1 MQQTCQPSTLACLTS
16 TSRDIPFLPLSKK
29 GAPSKVCLFLAKHPS
44 KRYARTHMTDIKTTL
59 KELPESEVEITCEIH
74 AEIFEK
80 ERAQALKK
88 VGEEVSLPGFR
99 KGHIPEATLIQKF
112 GDALILEEMANLA
125 IDRAY
130 PEILKK
136 HPVHAIAMPTV
147 QVKKLAKGN
156 PFEFTLTFPVL
167 PEITLPDYKT
177 IAKEVMAAT
186 EPTDATDEEVKQAEN
201 ELLKQFA
208 TKDAESADSRLG
220 REIDTIPELTLELA
234 QKFGP
239 FTTIE
244 EFRAKIRESITH
256 EKTDRARAKKRM
268 QTMEKIADGM
278 TVKLP
283 KILVEGEIDRMMNQ
297 FHHDI
302 EQMGMKFEDYLATTK
317 KTAEEL
323 RKEWAPDAE
332 KRSKVQIALGKI
344 AQAEKLEVLKE
355 DLDREVEFFTTQYKD
370 VDPARARIHLEM
382 TLANEKVFQFLE
394 GQK

>member
-1 MQQTCQPSTLACLTS
+1 
-16 TSRDIPFLPLSKK
+16 
-29 GAPSKVCLFLAKHPS
+29 
-44 KRYARTHMTDIKTTL
+44 MTDIKTTL
-59 KELPESEVEITCEIH
+59 KELPESEVEITCEIP

-99 KGHIPEATLIQKF
+99 RGHIPEATLIQKF

-177 IAKEVMAAT
+177 IAKEVMAVT

-208 TKDAESADSRLG
+208 TKDNDNK
-220 REIDTIPELTLELA
+220 EIIPELTLELA

-244 EFRAKIRESITH
+244 EFKAKIKESITH